1 MKCTSCNE
9 DLPDGSNFCANC
21 GSVIVPFVS
30 QQTELLNT
38 KIPVRIADISVR
50 FEEKIG
56 KSDWLTGNKNIV
68 LQKFTVYFQLSDENN
83 KTTASEG
90 VFNFKVELWQ
100 SREVSAGFG
109 ETYRAYVTRN
119 FFSSNKDLKSKCE
132 IR

>member
-83 KTTASEG
+83 KTS
-90 VFNFKVELWQ
+90 FNNLHSLLRNILWCTVYILLQ
-100 SREVSAGFG
+100 RWLQGCQ
-109 ETYRAYVTRN
+109 
-119 FFSSNKDLKSKCE
+119 LPQWLLL
-132 IR
+132 